1 MPPQN
6 SQKKIWFFVIL
17 SFLLALFA
25 LTLSGYQFLQS
36 KNGYQLPYTANSPVA
51 GSDTCGPSCQSYIN
65 EVVKQYTTSSP
76 VPSVTPSTAPRPTP
90 SPQVVYQQQ
99 TQAPRITYLPLS
111 GGQTQNT
118 DWADISGSA
127 FTLNIGDYGSKA
139 SAVWD
144 ATIRVDN
151 ANGTTYVRLFDKT
164 HGIAVNGSEISIT
177 NTSTSTDVVS
187 GTLSFWAGSNSY
199 VVQIKSLNSSTA
211 FMDSGRIKV
220 SY

>member
-1 MPPQN
+1 MAII
-6 SQKKIWFFVIL
+6 SV
-17 SFLLALFA
+17 S
-25 LTLSGYQFLQS
+25 LSGYQFLQS
-36 KNGYQLPYTANSPVA
+36 KNTYQLAITSGSPVA

-65 EVVKQYTTSSP
+65 EVVRQYTGNSP
-76 VPSVTPSTAPRPTP
+76 MPSTTPSAAPKPT
-90 SPQVVYQQQ
+90 STPQVVYQTQ
-99 TQAPRITYLPLS
+99 TQAPKITYIPLS

-118 DWADISGSA
+118 DWVDISSSA

-144 ATIRVDN
+144 ATIRVGN

-164 HGIAVNGSEISIT
+164 HGITVNGSEISIT
-177 NTSTSTDVVS
+177 DTATSTDVVS